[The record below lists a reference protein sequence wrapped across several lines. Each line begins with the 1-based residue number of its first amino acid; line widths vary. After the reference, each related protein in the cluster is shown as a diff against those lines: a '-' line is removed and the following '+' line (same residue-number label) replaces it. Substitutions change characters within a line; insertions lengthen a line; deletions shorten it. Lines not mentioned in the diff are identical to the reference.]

1 MNIDTNY
8 ASKTPFSSSNRFHFS
23 GWKVLVWGTRSL
35 QTEPKSLQ
43 RKDWMLPCP
52 VITLLQRV
60 YSGTFSIPDQLP
72 SSSCLCY
79 MVLGK
84 TRAQANIL
92 AWWGTKQR
100 ETQVSLQISSVQ
112 VSDSAL
118 YYCALTPTVTQHQR
132 LPYKNLT
139 VTECEEIQDEE
150 RGRHAESRFSC
161 IVDGIHHCS
170 TIKYWKTLK
179 ETAHSS
185 CLFST
190 ILLSPL
196 VIVKRP
202 LKNDKPLKCDSAFIC
217 T

>member
-1 MNIDTNY
+1 MGNTITSNQNQSYIEDGSNVNLSCSYSTTY
-8 ASKTPFSSSNRFHFS
+8 SSATLQWYRQYPRSAPQFL
-23 GWKVLVWGTRSL
+23 VLMLHSTGQPQRSEVDPRL
-35 QTEPKSLQ
+35 
-43 RKDWMLPCP
+43 
-52 VITLLQRV
+52 
-60 YSGTFSIPDQLP
+60 
-72 SSSCLCY
+72 
-79 MVLGK
+79 MVKLNK
-84 TRAQANIL
+84 E
-92 AWWGTKQR
+92 K
-100 ETQVSLQISSVQ
+100 TQVFLQISSVQ

-139 VTECEEIQDEE
+139 VTECEEIQDGE
-150 RGRHAESRFSC
+150 RGRHTESRFRC
-161 IVDGIHHCS
+161 IVDGIYHCS

-179 ETAHSS
+179 ETANSS

-202 LKNDKPLKCDSAFIC
+202 LKNNKPLKCDSAFIC